1 MRALAAIL
9 VIFLCGGVGAAEKVL
24 GIGYLELENDPRYS
38 EQHAD
43 ARFQG
48 QPWGRPYEG
57 AGIAVKESRFAGAAA
72 GVTFDLKRE
81 SMRDAESMFRAV
93 ERLAGQGVR
102 FFLLDAPGDVVAEVA
117 RRTKGH
123 ELLLFNL
130 TSLDDEL
137 RQAQCHAH
145 LLHVAPSRAMLMDAL
160 AQYLVARKWRE
171 ALVLKGPR
179 PQDEALH
186 RSFERAAKRFGLKIV
201 DTRSFVLSRDPRQ
214 RSRSN
219 VALLTGG
226 ADYDVVVVLDSD
238 GEFARD
244 VPYQIQKPRPV
255 VGSAGLVPD
264 WWHWAWERHGAPQL
278 NGRFLKATK
287 RPMTGFDWS
296 AWMGVKA
303 IAEAVV
309 RTNSAAFAT
318 LKDYIRGEAIV
329 LDGFKGNRI
338 NFRPWDNQLRQPI
351 LLTTGNW
358 VAGRAPVD
366 GFLHARN
373 NLDTLGFDEKDS
385 RCRF

>member
-1 MRALAAIL
+1 
-9 VIFLCGGVGAAEKVL
+9 
-24 GIGYLELENDPRYS
+24 
-38 EQHAD
+38 
-43 ARFQG
+43 
-48 QPWGRPYEG
+48 
-57 AGIAVKESRFAGAAA
+57 
-72 GVTFDLKRE
+72 
-81 SMRDAESMFRAV
+81 
-93 ERLAGQGVR
+93 
-102 FFLLDAPGDVVAEVA
+102 
-117 RRTKGH
+117 
-123 ELLLFNL
+123 
-130 TSLDDEL
+130 
-137 RQAQCHAH
+137 
-145 LLHVAPSRAMLMDAL
+145 
-160 AQYLVARKWRE
+160 
-171 ALVLKGPR
+171 
-179 PQDEALH
+179 
-186 RSFERAAKRFGLKIV
+186 
-201 DTRSFVLSRDPRQ
+201 
-214 RSRSN
+214 